1 MPSWISKENLQKALN
16 NGINYH
22 TLYNRIKSG
31 WTIKESITIPPVR
44 EGLFTKEEREIAE
57 SNGISYGTA
66 YARIFVMGMSVEEA
80 ITAPLRP
87 HRGRSRKHGQWKE
100 IALENGISERTFY
113 NRLRLGWTYKNA
125 ATKPARRKGEIEKK
139 WLNIAKNNGI
149 GYQTF
154 ASRIRTRKWDMERAA
169 TTPVINTGRHCSVK
183 VKEEAL

>member
-22 TLYNRIKSG
+22 TLYSRIKNG
-31 WTIKESITIPPVR
+31 WTIKEAITIPPVR
-44 EGLFTKEEREIAE
+44 EGLFTKEEREVAE

-80 ITAPLRP
+80 ITAPLRT
-87 HRGRSRKHGQWKE
+87 HRGRSCKHGQWKE

-113 NRLRLGWTYKNA
+113 NRLRLGWAYENA
-125 ATKPARRKGEIEKK
+125 ATKPARQKGEIEKK

-169 TTPVINTGRHCSVK
+169 TTPVINTGRHCSMK
-183 VKEEAL
+183 DKEEVS

>member
-100 IALENGISERTFY
+100 IALENGVSERTFY

-139 WLNIAKNNGI
+139 WLNIAKSNGI

-154 ASRIRTRKWDMERAA
+154 ASRIRTRKWDMERA
-169 TTPVINTGRHCSVK
+169 
-183 VKEEAL
+183 

>member
-100 IALENGISERTFY
+100 IALENGVSERTFY

-139 WLNIAKNNGI
+139 WLNIAKSNGI